1 MKEKPAAHASANR
14 DPTRR
19 TVAGMSRLIAVRP
32 GERTAFF
39 WSFSYFFALLCSYYI
54 VRPMRD
60 EMGIAGGVEHLQWMF
75 SATFVVMLAAVPVFG
90 WVTRRFAV
98 GRFLPYV
105 YLFFIAHLL
114 MFFILFKSNTA
125 GTYVARAFFI
135 WASVFNLFIVSV
147 FWSLMADIF
156 DADQARRLFG
166 MIAAGGTLGALTGP
180 ALTAALVIQ
189 LGPTNLLLLSAAFL
203 GWAVVCIHRLIA
215 WRASTVTVRPGK
227 LAPEADIA
235 LGGSIVAGVQL
246 IVRSP
251 YLIGICLL
259 MLFFTTLA
267 TFLYFQ
273 QAHIVRLN
281 FDDPARRTA
290 LFAGMDFTVN
300 ALTLFL
306 QVLLTG
312 RIVGRFGLG
321 WTLALI
327 PLLLTLGFLVLGFS
341 PVLGV
346 LVVIQVLRRAGMQQM
361 ERSRQRMAVPAID
374 LMQIHNLRDW
384 QTHLPVLREWK
395 QAGKIRY
402 IGITTSHGR
411 SHNALEQI
419 MLKEPLDFVQFSY
432 SLADRTVEKRLLP
445 LAADRGIA
453 TLINRPFQRG
463 SLFRKVS
470 GIALPP
476 WSAEVNCNSWGQ
488 FFLKYILSHP
498 AVTCVIPAT
507 SKPHHMLDNMGAGFG
522 WLPDTR
528 QRSRMEKYFN
538 SL

>member
-1 MKEKPAAHASANR
+1 MAPNPMRNGDRERVQALTGDRGAPMKEKPAAHAYANR

-19 TVAGMSRLIAVRP
+19 TAAGMSRLIAVRP

-105 YLFFIAHLL
+105 YLFFIANLL
-114 MFFILFKSNTA
+114 LFFLLFKSTTA

-189 LGPTNLLLLSAAFL
+189 LGPTNLLPLSAAFL

-215 WRASTVTVRPGK
+215 WRTSTGTVRPGK
-227 LAPEADIA
+227 LAPEADVG

-259 MLFFTTLA
+259 MLLFTTLA

-281 FDDPARRTA
+281 VDDPARRTA

-346 LVVIQVLRRAGMQQM
+346 LVVIQVLRRAGNYAIMRPAREM
-361 ERSRQRMAVPAID
+361 LYVVLGKAEKYKAKNIIDTVVYRGGDAVSAWAFAG
-374 LMQIHNLRDW
+374 LMGIGFSA
-384 QTHLPVLREWK
+384 
-395 QAGKIRY
+395 AGI
-402 IGITTSHGR
+402 
-411 SHNALEQI
+411 
-419 MLKEPLDFVQFSY
+419 
-432 SLADRTVEKRLLP
+432 SLVAAP
-445 LAADRGIA
+445 LAAVWALIA
-453 TLINRPFQRG
+453 FRLGKRQEQLARSAGQPG
-463 SLFRKVS
+463 SAADS
-470 GIALPP
+470 
-476 WSAEVNCNSWGQ
+476 
-488 FFLKYILSHP
+488 
-498 AVTCVIPAT
+498 
-507 SKPHHMLDNMGAGFG
+507 
-522 WLPDTR
+522 TR
-528 QRSRMEKYFN
+528 R
-538 SL
+538 